1 MIKELIQTKCPTMA
15 IPFIVYAATLLC
27 SCKQHG
33 YGSPEGYNLEK
44 PKLMQLGKVLNE
56 ISGLTYDESSG
67 NLLAI
72 SDSKE
77 KVFEIKLKNNKL
89 KDLTG
94 KVVPSGSDLED
105 LVKVDNTVYLLASKG
120 IITAVSPGAQDTTG
134 LKTYGIGLSGHNDF
148 ETLYYDPTVD
158 GLVMMCKTCS
168 HEKGHHIRTAYR
180 FDLKTRQF
188 DTSALYTIT
197 KSSIEDV
204 LKDNDIKFDP
214 SGAAINPINKR
225 LYILSSAGNLM
236 VIADTRGKV
245 IQAFKLNPDKF
256 PQAEGIAFAPNGD
269 MYISNEGKEG
279 KPTLL
284 LFPYSESKK
293 NK

>member
-1 MIKELIQTKCPTMA
+1 MIKELFQTKCLTVP
-15 IPFIVYAATLLC
+15 ICFLVYAATLLGG
-27 SCKQHG
+27 CKQHG
-33 YGSPEGYNLEK
+33 YGSPEGYNLDK
-44 PKLMQLGKVLNE
+44 PKEMQLGKVLNE
-56 ISGLTYDESSG
+56 ISGLAYDDATG

-77 KVFEIKLKNNKL
+77 KIFEIRVKNNKL

-94 KVVPSGSDLED
+94 KVIPSGSDLED
-105 LVKVDNTVYLLASKG
+105 LAKVDNTVYILQSKG
-120 IITAVSPGAQDTTG
+120 IIKAVAPGAQDSTG
-134 LKTYGIGLSGHNDF
+134 VQSYELGIGGQNDF
-148 ETLYYDPTVD
+148 ETLYYDPTAD

-188 DTSALYTIT
+188 DTTAFFTIA
-197 KSSIEDV
+197 KSSIEDL

-214 SGAAINPINKR
+214 SAAAIHPINKR
-225 LYILSSAGNLM
+225 LYILSSAGNLL

-245 IQAFKLNPDKF
+245 VEAFKLNPDKF

-269 MYISNEGKEG
+269 MYISNEGKQG
-279 KPTLL
+279 KTTLL
-284 LFPYSESKK
+284 LFPYHENKK

>member
-15 IPFIVYAATLLC
+15 IAFLVYAATLLC
-27 SCKQHG
+27 SCKQKG

-44 PKLMQLGKVLNE
+44 PKVMQLGKVLNE
-56 ISGLTYDESSG
+56 ISGLSYDASSG

-77 KVFEIKLKNNKL
+77 KVFEIKLKSNKL

-94 KVVPSGSDLED
+94 RVVPSGSDLED
-105 LVKVDNTVYLLASKG
+105 VVKVEDTVYLLASKG
-120 IITAVSPGAQDTTG
+120 IITAVSPGAQDTSG
-134 LKTYGIGLSGHNDF
+134 LHTYNIGLSGQNDF
-148 ETLYYDPTVD
+148 ETLYFDPTVD

-188 DTSALYTIT
+188 DSSALYTIT
-197 KSSIEDV
+197 KASIEDV

-214 SGAAINPINKR
+214 SGA
-225 LYILSSAGNLM
+225 YILL
-236 VIADTRGKV
+236 I
-245 IQAFKLNPDKF
+245 
-256 PQAEGIAFAPNGD
+256 NG
-269 MYISNEGKEG
+269 YIYYHL
-279 KPTLL
+279 PATYL
-284 LFPYSESKK
+284 
-293 NK
+293 